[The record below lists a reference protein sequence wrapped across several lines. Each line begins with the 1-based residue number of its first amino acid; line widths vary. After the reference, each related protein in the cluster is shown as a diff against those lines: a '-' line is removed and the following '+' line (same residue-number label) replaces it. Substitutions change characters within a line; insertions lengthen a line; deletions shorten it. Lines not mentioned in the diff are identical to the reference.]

1 MVSDMKKLLLFGNNS
16 EKSAL
21 MKILHKMGCVE
32 VSLAKKLD
40 NTQYVV
46 DENKINEYT
55 RKLTQLEFLFDFLAD
70 ADKIVAKYAKERNVD
85 FKPVRT
91 SGLLIPKMSL
101 TFDEFAKSK
110 DVENEVFEIVNRLEK
125 YSEKI
130 IELKSENTKYSSIIA
145 QLTPYKAVTAKLNS
159 FKSTK
164 NVIIALG
171 TIPQA
176 SLNQVAVL
184 EEKGAYVEVFKDEKA
199 INIAVMYLR
208 SSEEDIQ
215 AVLAQMDFAVC
226 SLNFDGYASD
236 IINDAQ
242 RSIKKNEEEILGA
255 REMANDSDPDI
266 SEMGKEEIK
275 RLDEEQSKL
284 EDELREMLL
293 PKDPN
298 DDKNIIVEIRG
309 AVGGDEANI
318 FAGDL
323 FRMYTRY
330 AETQGWKIK
339 MLDENPSEAGGFA
352 LVSFKITGKS
362 VYSKLKFE
370 SGAHR
375 VQRVPRTEAS
385 GRIHTSTATVLVMPE
400 AEEIDIEIN
409 PNDLQVD
416 TYHSQG
422 AGGQNVN
429 KTESAVRITHIP
441 TGTVVACQ
449 TEKSQIQNREIAMQM
464 LRTKMYADKLA
475 KQQEEIGNER
485 RLKVGTGERSEKIRT
500 YNYPQN
506 RVTDHRIGFTVQK
519 LDRIIE
525 GELDEVIDAL
535 IHYDQ
540 TMKMN
545 G

>member
-1 MVSDMKKLLLFGNNS
+1 MEDSMR
-16 EKSAL
+16 
-21 MKILHKMGCVE
+21 
-32 VSLAKKLD
+32 
-40 NTQYVV
+40 Q
-46 DENKINEYT
+46 
-55 RKLTQLEFLFDFLAD
+55 
-70 ADKIVAKYAKERNVD
+70 
-85 FKPVRT
+85 
-91 SGLLIPKMSL
+91 
-101 TFDEFAKSK
+101 
-110 DVENEVFEIVNRLEK
+110 RL
-125 YSEKI
+125 
-130 IELKSENTKYSSIIA
+130 
-145 QLTPYKAVTAKLNS
+145 
-159 FKSTK
+159 
-164 NVIIALG
+164 
-171 TIPQA
+171 
-176 SLNQVAVL
+176 QVAVKRL
-184 EEKGAYVEVFKDEKA
+184 DEIDQELLKDDIMKDIAHFREISKERANIEPQVEAFKQ
-199 INIAVMYLR
+199 YL
-208 SSEEDIQ
+208 
-215 AVLAQMDFAVC
+215 
-226 SLNFDGYASD
+226 
-236 IINDAQ
+236 
-242 RSIKKNEEEILGA
+242 KNEEDLPGA
-255 REMANDSDPDI
+255 REMAHDNDPEI
-266 SEMGKEEIK
+266 SEMGKEEVK
-275 RLDEEQSKL
+275 RIEEEQVSLENKL
-284 EDELREMLL
+284 KELLL

-330 AETQGWKIK
+330 AETQGWKIQ

-352 LVSFKITGKS
+352 LVSFKITGKM

-375 VQRVPRTEAS
+375 VQRVPKTEAS

-464 LRTKMYADKLA
+464 LRTKMYAEQLA
-475 KQQEEIGNER
+475 KQQEAIGNER

-506 RVTDHRIGFTVQK
+506 RVTDHRIGFTIQK
-519 LDRIIE
+519 LDRVMEGDLEEII
-525 GELDEVIDAL
+525 GAL
-535 IHYDQ
+535 VHYDQ
-540 TMKMN
+540 SMKMAEEK
-545 G
+545 

>member
-1 MVSDMKKLLLFGNNS
+1 MIKDSDAEIS
-16 EKSAL
+16 E
-21 MKILHKMGCVE
+21 
-32 VSLAKKLD
+32 LAK
-40 NTQYVV
+40 
-46 DENKINEYT
+46 
-55 RKLTQLEFLFDFLAD
+55 
-70 ADKIVAKYAKERNVD
+70 
-85 FKPVRT
+85 
-91 SGLLIPKMSL
+91 M
-101 TFDEFAKSK
+101 
-110 DVENEVFEIVNRLEK
+110 
-125 YSEKI
+125 
-130 IELKSENTKYSSIIA
+130 
-145 QLTPYKAVTAKLNS
+145 
-159 FKSTK
+159 
-164 NVIIALG
+164 
-171 TIPQA
+171 
-176 SLNQVAVL
+176 
-184 EEKGAYVEVFKDEKA
+184 
-199 INIAVMYLR
+199 
-208 SSEEDIQ
+208 
-215 AVLAQMDFAVC
+215 
-226 SLNFDGYASD
+226 
-236 IINDAQ
+236 
-242 RSIKKNEEEILGA
+242 
-255 REMANDSDPDI
+255 
-266 SEMGKEEIK
+266 EIK
-275 RLDEEQSKL
+275 RI
-284 EDELREMLL
+284 EDEQIVLESELKELLL

-330 AETQGWKIK
+330 AETQGWKIQ

-352 LVSFKITGKS
+352 AVSFKISGKR

-375 VQRVPRTEAS
+375 VQRVPKTEAS

-464 LRTKMYADKLA
+464 LRSKMYANKLA
-475 KQQEEIGNER
+475 EQQEAIGNER

-506 RVTDHRIGFTVQK
+506 RVTDHRIGFTIQK
-519 LDRIIE
+519 LDRVIE
-525 GELDEVIDAL
+525 GDLDEVISAL

-540 TMKMN
+540 SIKMA
-545 G
+545 GE